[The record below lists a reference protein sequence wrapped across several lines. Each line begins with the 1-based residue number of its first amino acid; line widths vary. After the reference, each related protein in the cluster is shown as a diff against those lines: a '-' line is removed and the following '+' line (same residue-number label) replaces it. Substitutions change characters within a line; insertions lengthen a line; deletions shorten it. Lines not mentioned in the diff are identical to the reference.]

1 MRLTPL
7 LGCLTWAFKF
17 VNFFKSILRR
27 WCASL
32 TIKWGG
38 QVRILTGDAPT
49 VAVKVARDLGI
60 LRSKPTPVDHITIQM
75 ESPVNETDLMITGPQ
90 LAALSTDQDAFDKA
104 LERCLVFA
112 KISPHQKLQ
121 VVKGLR
127 KSGGGRAV
135 AFLGD
140 GVNDAM
146 AIRAADVGISVDSG
160 TEIAKEAADV
170 ILLEKSLDVIAH
182 GILQGRM
189 TYVLYS
195 LFNGTDNNET
205 VVSSIPLNTLRWPR
219 HPTSVMCSPLSVNLL
234 RLKSPFVEKNNEC

>member
-1 MRLTPL
+1 M
-7 LGCLTWAFKF
+7 G
-17 VNFFKSILRR
+17 
-27 WCASL
+27 
-32 TIKWGG
+32 
-38 QVRILTGDAPT
+38 RILTGDAPA
-49 VAVKVARDLGI
+49 VAAKVARDLGI

-75 ESPVNETDLMITGPQ
+75 EPPVNETDLMITGSQ

-195 LFNGTDNNET
+195 LFNGIVNN
-205 VVSSIPLNTLRWPR
+205 
-219 HPTSVMCSPLSVNLL
+219 
-234 RLKSPFVEKNNEC
+234 